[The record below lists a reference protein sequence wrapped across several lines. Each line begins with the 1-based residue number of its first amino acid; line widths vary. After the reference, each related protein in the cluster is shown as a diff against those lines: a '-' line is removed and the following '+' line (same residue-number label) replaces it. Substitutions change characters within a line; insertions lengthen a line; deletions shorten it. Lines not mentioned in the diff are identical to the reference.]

1 VGETDVVEP
10 AFARKATDEYAA
22 DVAMNRNDL
31 RHVDMNL
38 LVIFEAL
45 MFERNLTRVAEKHF
59 MGQPAVSAAL
69 GRLRDL
75 FDDPLLIRSGRHMEP
90 TPRAQAIL
98 AELQPALDTISG
110 AVSRAKAFEPAS
122 SDSVFRVGLSDD
134 AEFGLFPPLLNRL
147 REEAPGVVIVVRR
160 ANYLLMP
167 ALLASGEISVGVSYT
182 TDLPANA
189 KRRKMRDIGCKVLR
203 GDSRPGP
210 LTLDEYCAR
219 PHAMVSFSGDL
230 SGNIDLDLAKV
241 GRARRV
247 VLGVPQFNG
256 LRALLK
262 GTELIATV
270 PDYAACALIEDGA
283 LRADEPPFPIVPAE
297 LSMAWSGVHDND
309 PGERWLRGHIACF
322 MSAALPG
329 SP

>member
-1 VGETDVVEP
+1 
-10 AFARKATDEYAA
+10 
-22 DVAMNRNDL
+22 MNRNDL

-45 MFERNLTRVAEKHF
+45 MFERNLTRVAEKLF
-59 MGQPAVSAAL
+59 MGQPAISAAL

-75 FDDPLLIRSGRHMEP
+75 FDDPLLIRNGRSMEP
-90 TPRAQAIL
+90 TLRALAIL
-98 AELQPALDTISG
+98 EELAPALDTISG
-110 AVSRAKAFEPAS
+110 AVSRAKDFEPAS
-122 SDSVFRVGLSDD
+122 SCATFRVGLSDD
-134 AEFGLFPPLLNRL
+134 AEFGLFPPLLAKL
-147 REEAPGVVIVVRR
+147 REEAPGIVIVVRR

-189 KRRKMRDIGCKVLR
+189 KRKKMRDIGCKVLR

-210 LTLDEYCAR
+210 ISLDEYCER

-230 SGNIDLDLAKV
+230 SGNIDMDLARV

-247 VLGVPQFNG
+247 VLGVPQFHG

-262 GTELIATV
+262 NSELIATV
-270 PDYAACALIEDGA
+270 PDYAACALTEDGG
-283 LRADEPPFPIVPAE
+283 LRADEPPFPIIPAE

-309 PGERWLRGHIACF
+309 PAERWLRGHIAQY
-322 MSAALPG
+322 MAAPLAG
-329 SP
+329 QG